1 MPTSV
6 DRLFTILLA
15 VYDRIKTLLWFKEIL
30 MYFSPTFL
38 QNSLYI
44 VAAILIIFIIAVI
57 TYKIKHAAKIWDKT
71 MTLASIVLVNTLYS
85 ILGGFIDLPYE
96 LSSVVTGGLSLVAFG
111 YIVVIIW
118 DLHKQKKT
126 INNK

>member
-1 MPTSV
+1 
-6 DRLFTILLA
+6 
-15 VYDRIKTLLWFKEIL
+15 

-44 VAAILIIFIIAVI
+44 VAAILIIFMIAVI
-57 TYKIKHAAKIWDKT
+57 VYKLKHNIKIWDRSL
-71 MTLASIVLVNTLYS
+71 TLAIIVLINTLYS

-118 DLHKQKKT
+118 DLHKQRKT